1 MAPPDGCDRWSLAE
15 GHRGERERERGNEE
29 GHRGEK
35 FPELMGSKEKV
46 MDDSRNQ
53 CLMERAREREF
64 RGSNSSQSLMLQQEK
79 VVDN

>member
-1 MAPPDGCDRWSLAE
+1 MEPGGRSQ
-15 GHRGERERERGNEE
+15 GRERERERGNEE

-53 CLMERAREREF
+53 CLMERARVREF
-64 RGSNSSQSLMLQQEK
+64 RGSNSSQSLMLQQKK